1 MNLCTYVIEE
11 EGDGEGEG
19 SEGLSVLSHTLRT
32 HLDAYLGLE
41 VRRTIPV
48 RVPITDAPVYNFT
61 FVGEEVAEGGDGNFW
76 LAPWPKPKIFQLVL
90 CRLTSPRSAAMRLP
104 ALW

>member
-32 HLDAYLGLE
+32 HLDSS
-41 VRRTIPV
+41 VSRT
-48 RVPITDAPVYNFT
+48 
-61 FVGEEVAEGGDGNFW
+61 
-76 LAPWPKPKIFQLVL
+76 
-90 CRLTSPRSAAMRLP
+90 
-104 ALW
+104 